1 MYVEGCQPL
10 DKYLYYERIAF
21 SPMRFKEQDI
31 YYLMNA
37 CKVYQDQTGSEY
49 MWEQYDDLIQKL
61 KAYKEEYISVQ
72 GTSSSAKV

>member
-1 MYVEGCQPL
+1 VYVGGCQPL
-10 DKYLYYERIAF
+10 NKYLYYERTAF

-72 GTSSSAKV
+72 GTASSTEV

>member
-72 GTSSSAKV
+72 GTASSTEV